1 MSKCGEQLLIKK
13 HYFLPGLSA
22 LSLVF
27 LILIEPQGAIAI
39 EKKGAPS
46 AKTRLEEP
54 SSLTENS
61 RIQTLNQTPATL
73 ILESLKSTSSVVL
86 TEKAFSNWWRQQQI
100 DSEVVF
106 SKTPGNTKAP
116 GNFQEVSLKA
126 TPGSPL
132 IASLEWVGYALK
144 AGDIISIQ
152 LLGHPEFSQK
162 NILIGPDNTITLPL
176 IGKVMVGGSSP
187 ETLTNELNRRLAAY
201 LRYPSA
207 TVTLE
212 KIAPQRIYILGAVKK
227 PGLHLLDGHDANA
240 PTQVG
245 GTTIAKSDYHLST
258 ALIKAGGLLADA
270 DLAHVKVFNLRNL
283 RCQDANII
291 ELLAY
296 GALPNDLALGAE
308 DIVYV
313 PRLAEE
319 QWNHPE
325 VLKLLA
331 NSNMGQDT
339 YPVRVYGFVNRPD
352 VYQLNPNEMTLQT
365 VLAKSGIDIDRAQ
378 PKHIIIA
385 RTLPNQ
391 QMLALKVDG
400 TRKDATLFP
409 NDVVIVAKSNWK
421 HLTKSVFGAASAV
434 TMPLANL
441 RYIIDT
447 GNTVTP

>member
-1 MSKCGEQLLIKK
+1 MIKQS
-13 HYFLPGLSA
+13 YFLLRFLA
-22 LSLVF
+22 LTLSLF
-27 LILIEPQGAIAI
+27 ILIEAQEVIAI
-39 EKKGAPS
+39 EKNGAPS
-46 AKTRLEEP
+46 VKTTVGK
-54 SSLTENS
+54 SSSVTDNS
-61 RIQTLNQTPATL
+61 MTDVLNQAPATL
-73 ILESLKSTSSVVL
+73 TLESLKSTSSVVL
-86 TEKAFSNWWRQQQI
+86 TEKTFSSWWNQQHI
-100 DSEVVF
+100 DSETTF
-106 SKTPGNTKAP
+106 TKRQGNKSAST
-116 GNFQEVSLKA
+116 NFHPVSLQSNLS
-126 TPGSPL
+126 SPL
-132 IASLEWVGYALK
+132 EASVEWVGYALK

-162 NILIGPDNTITLPL
+162 NILISPDNTITLPL
-176 IGKVMVGGSSP
+176 IGKVMVAGSSP
-187 ETLTNELNRRLAAY
+187 ETLTNELNKRLAAY
-201 LRYPSA
+201 LRYPSV

-212 KIAPQRIYILGAVKK
+212 KIAPQRIYVLGAVKK
-227 PGLHLLDGHDANA
+227 PGLHLLDGQDASA
-240 PTQVG
+240 PMQVSV
-245 GTTIAKSDYHLST
+245 TSSSKADYHLST
-258 ALIKAGGLLADA
+258 GLIKAGGLLADA
-270 DLAHVKVFNLRNL
+270 DLAHVKVFNLKNL
-283 RCQDANII
+283 QCHEANII

-308 DIVYV
+308 DVIYV
-313 PRLAEE
+313 PRLAEQ

-378 PKHIIIA
+378 RNHIIIA

-400 TRKDATLFP
+400 TRKDAILFP

-421 HLTKSVFGAASAV
+421 HLTKSIFGTASAV
-434 TMPLANL
+434 TIPLANL
-441 RYIIDT
+441 RYILNS